1 MQHGFNIYLATEIGL
16 NDAIILQQLY
26 VWYVNNAHNN
36 INFVDNRYWVYN
48 SVLAF
53 QKQFPYLS
61 AKQIITVLNKLEV
74 SNIIIS
80 EALNQANY
88 DRTKWY
94 SITEIGLNLLENYG
108 IHREVFNAPEN
119 SQNLQKHPSNALK
132 SELPKRAN
140 RITQKGKSSSSSLLL
155 NIEYN
160 TNSSSSLTNIRNN
173 INNTIEFKKEE
184 EEKEKIYKKEK
195 EKFTFDEFWQKYD
208 YKISRPK
215 CEKLYAKIKIAD
227 REKIFQHLDK
237 YIPSTPEKKFRKHP
251 STYLNNKAWE
261 DEIITRDN
269 FSNMPN
275 KKLSVSA
282 FDFMFSE
289 VERKLPENDPI
300 NKPNYFLADKD
311 EDDEYIDLN

>member
-1 MQHGFNIYLATEIGL
+1 MQHGFNIYLAAEIGL
-16 NDAIILQQLY
+16 NDAIIFQQLY

-36 INFVDNRYWVYN
+36 LNYVNNKYWVCN

-53 QKQFPYLS
+53 QKTFPYLS
-61 AKQIITVLNKLEV
+61 AKQIITVLTKLEL
-74 SNIIIS
+74 SNLIIS

-108 IHREVFNAPEN
+108 IHSEEFDAPEN
-119 SQNLQKHPSNALK
+119 SQILQKHPSNALK

-140 RITQKGKSSSSSLLL
+140 RITQKGKSSSSSL
-155 NIEYN
+155 
-160 TNSSSSLTNIRNN
+160 TNIGY
-173 INNTIEFKKEE
+173 INNNNNLFINDRIIDYKEE
-184 EEKEKIYKKEK
+184 EKEKEKIYKKEK

-215 CEKLYAKIKIAD
+215 CEKLYAKIKVAD
-227 REKIFQHLDK
+227 REKIFQHLEK

-289 VERKLPENDPI
+289 VERKSPENDPI
-300 NKPNYFLADKD
+300 KPPKYFLADNN